1 MELSSGHHP
10 VARAN
15 QVRGLSFQIRVLT
28 VSLIGLL
35 LWSGVSRAESV
46 EPENLH
52 IYLLIGQSNMAGR
65 APVPDDL
72 TGVIDRCFL
81 LNEDGE
87 WEPARNPLNRYS
99 SVGKGPPH
107 QRLGPGYSFARRMLE
122 ANPDINIGLI
132 VNARGGTKIEQ
143 WLGKSKLYWG
153 IRGRAKAFRESGQI
167 KGVLWHQGESNVEN
181 PDEYLS
187 QLKVLIGNLRNDFK
201 DMNLPFVAGQIRGEY
216 AAINDEIARLPD
228 EVDLTGVATS
238 EGLTTYDR
246 WHFDSESQLKLGE
259 RYAEVMLAL
268 LAERE
273 AKPAP
278 QRPPDMKFIDVHVHA
293 KPIGKGGLEV
303 VSDWMDDRRIDKC
316 IISPL
321 DHKGSHAYTEEERQ
335 QMIAAFAPYAGRIYR
350 MALIEPDDYATAE
363 EAAAYLKK
371 EKADG
376 AVAMGEHYGR
386 DLMFDD
392 PKNLLLYKAC
402 ELADLPIM
410 FHIDQNKNM
419 VTKGMPEVD
428 RVLQKFP
435 AVDVVAHAH
444 WWRQYGNGSCDRQL
458 SRYPNLYA
466 DVSVS
471 GYKQFNRDPKKARE
485 FIIKHQDQIL
495 FGTDEGWWSFS
506 KPWEDNPHYTFFEAL
521 DLPDEVRY
529 KIYRGNAIK
538 VYGLGK

>member
-1 MELSSGHHP
+1 MKLHCKHLL
-10 VARAN
+10 RAFA
-15 QVRGLSFQIRVLT
+15 LVLF
-28 VSLIGLL
+28 GLL
-35 LWSGVSRAESV
+35 LSVHASRAESA

-65 APVPDDL
+65 APVPEDL
-72 TGVIDRCFL
+72 TGEIERCFL
-81 LNEDGE
+81 LNAEGQ

-99 SVGKGPPH
+99 SVGKGPQH
-107 QRLGPGYSFARRMLE
+107 QRLGPGYSFARKMLE

-132 VNARGGTKIEQ
+132 VNAQGGTKIEQ
-143 WLGKSKLYWG
+143 WLGKSKLYYG
-153 IRGRAKAFRESGQI
+153 IRGRSKPFRDSGRI
-167 KGVLWHQGESNVEN
+167 KGVLWHQGESNSDRPEGYLEN
-181 PDEYLS
+181 
-187 QLKVLIGNLRNDFK
+187 LKILIGNLRNDFN
-201 DMNLPFVAGQIRGEY
+201 DMNLPFVAGQIRHEPHF
-216 AAINDEIARLPD
+216 AINDEIAKLPD
-228 EVDLTGVATS
+228 EVHLTGVASS

-259 RYAEVMLAL
+259 RYAEAMLAL
-268 LAERE
+268 QAERE
-273 AKPAP
+273 AMPAP
-278 QRPPDMKFIDVHVHA
+278 QRPSDMKFIDVHVHA
-293 KPIGKGGLEV
+293 KPLDEEGLKV

-321 DHKGSHAYTEEERQ
+321 DHKGSHAYTEAERQ
-335 QMIAAFAPYAGRIYR
+335 QMIATFAPYKGRIYR
-350 MALIEPDDYATAE
+350 MALIEPGDYATAE

-386 DLMFDD
+386 KLMFDD
-392 PKNLLLYKAC
+392 PQNLLLYEAC
-402 ELADLPIM
+402 DLADLPIM

-419 VTKGMPEVD
+419 VTEGMPEVD

-435 AVDVVAHAH
+435 NVDIVAHAH
-444 WWRQYGNGSCDRQL
+444 WWRQYGNGTCDRQL
-458 SRYPNLYA
+458 SEYPNLYA

-471 GYKQFNRDPKKARE
+471 GVKEFNRDRKKARE

-495 FGTDEGWWSFS
+495 FGTDEGWWSFNKS
-506 KPWEDNPHYTFFEAL
+506 WEDNPHYTLFEEL

-538 VYGLGK
+538 VYGLGQ